1 MGVGKETPSFDRPV
15 KQQGLEA
22 KTNNEPTLA
31 SYISS
36 LLYILSVPTLL
47 GVAYWGHTA
56 GYYSY
61 RAMVPVFAGL
71 LIGTIAVAFLIMHL
85 RTGQ

>member
-1 MGVGKETPSFDRPV
+1 MGKETPSFDRPV

-22 KTNNEPTLA
+22 KTNNDPTLA

-36 LLYILSVPTLL
+36 LLYVLSVPAFL
-47 GVAYWGHTA
+47 GLAYWGHKA

-61 RAMVPVFAGL
+61 QTMVPVFAGL
-71 LIGTIAVAFLIMHL
+71 LIGTIVVAFVLMHFL
-85 RTGQ
+85 TGR